1 MTVQF
6 RVISK
11 MNEINKTNLLEQT
24 KFRLSEIIG
33 TENYFHQ
40 ETNQRKLCS
49 KKLNKYIPAL
59 DYMDKISI
67 ILSATTGRV
76 SIISFTNVVGAP
88 VRIASLK

>member
-1 MTVQF
+1 
-6 RVISK
+6 

-24 KFRLSEIIG
+24 KFRLSQIIG

-40 ETNQRKLCS
+40 EANQRKLCS

-59 DYMDKISI
+59 DYMDKILI
-67 ILSATTGRV
+67 ILSPTTGGV